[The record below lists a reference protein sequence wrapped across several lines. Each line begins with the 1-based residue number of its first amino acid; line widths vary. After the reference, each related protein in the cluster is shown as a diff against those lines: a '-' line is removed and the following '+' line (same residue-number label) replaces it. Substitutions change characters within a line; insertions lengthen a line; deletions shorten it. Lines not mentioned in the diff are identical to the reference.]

1 LKLYTYTIVDANDNE
16 IFLCRLK
23 KKSIEEKEAYW
34 FRLEDIPKDVLND
47 YKSSHKLDENVMS
60 ETTCSTDKTKVYSCE
75 LKART
80 CGILILC
87 GNCGL
92 IEGFSELY
100 GSESCTQVGSF
111 LVAFHENF
119 TGNKLTNF

>member
-1 LKLYTYTIVDANDNE
+1 M
-16 IFLCRLK
+16 
-23 KKSIEEKEAYW
+23 
-34 FRLEDIPKDVLND
+34 KDVLND
-47 YKSSHKLDENVMS
+47 YKSSQKLDENLMS
-60 ETTCSTDKTKVYSCE
+60 ETTCSTDKTKVYSYE

-100 GSESCTQVGSF
+100 GSESRTKVGSF
-111 LVAFHENF
+111 LVDFHENF
-119 TGNKLTNF
+119 TGNNLSNY

>member
-1 LKLYTYTIVDANDNE
+1 M
-16 IFLCRLK
+16 CRIK

-34 FRLEDIPKDVLND
+34 FRLEDIPKEVLTA
-47 YKSSHKLDENVMS
+47 YRSSQQLDENVIH

-80 CGILILC
+80 CGLLIAC

-92 IEGFSELY
+92 IEGFAELF
-100 GSESCTQVGSF
+100 GSESCTQVGNF
-111 LVAFHENF
+111 LINFHENF
-119 TGNKLTNF
+119 TGNILSSIYDYFLYYKIIKIIT